1 MAGGVLCISKNRDRT
16 WLAASGDCAVIETL
30 SAFLMAWTLLN
41 QMNFG
46 KKYVQFQLFQPDLPQ
61 KHPMSALTLSTV
73 RQNLSKFDYTG
84 LGLPVLVL
92 LIMAMLV
99 VPLPPLLLDIL
110 FTFNIGCSLLVIMIA
125 IGTRK
130 PLEFSSFPSVLL
142 FATMLRLGL
151 NVASTRVILVD
162 GHEGHE
168 AAGKVVAA
176 FGEFV
181 IGGNYVVGFIIFSI
195 LMIINF
201 IVVTKGAGRVS
212 EVNARFTLD
221 AMPGKQ
227 MSIDADLNAGVIDQ
241 ETAKKRR
248 EELSQESDFF
258 GSMDGA
264 SKFVSGDAVAG
275 LLILVINLLG
285 GLAIG
290 VGQHG
295 LSMSEAGKIYTLLTI
310 GDGLVAQIPS
320 LFLSLATAIIVT
332 RVTTSESMTEQ
343 ATSQLANPTALNLS
357 AAILAIIGL
366 VPGMPHMVFLVLA
379 LATAGLAWRITN
391 KVDVPEATPAEQ
403 AAQAALDEPK
413 ELDWDDVDQ
422 VDLIGLEIG
431 YGLIPLVNP
440 ETGGQLMNRV
450 KGVRKKLSAE
460 LGFLVQPVRIRDA
473 LTIDP
478 DAYHIVLKGVVRGKG
493 QIKVGKELA
502 INPGQVYGP
511 LEGEATKEPAFGL
524 EAVWIDPSQR
534 DMARTLGYT
543 VVDASTAIAT
553 HLNKV
558 LRDNAAD
565 LLSHDEVQ
573 QLLDKLAAKS
583 PKLVEDLVPGKL
595 SLGVVTRTLQ
605 NLLNESV
612 SIRDMRTIAETLSEV
627 ASRTQEPDQLTSLV
641 RPKLG
646 RMIVQSLVDDSN
658 ALSVMTLDPNLE
670 QLLHNVLQQT
680 APGQSMALEPGL
692 SERLFAALREGAR
705 AVEEMGHP
713 AVLVVSPAIRPWM
726 SKAVRYR
733 VNEMTLLS
741 YSEIPDDQSV
751 KVVHTVHAETR

>member
-1 MAGGVLCISKNRDRT
+1 MSTL
-16 WLAASGDCAVIETL
+16 TL
-30 SAFLMAWTLLN
+30 SA
-41 QMNFG
+41 
-46 KKYVQFQLFQPDLPQ
+46 
-61 KHPMSALTLSTV
+61 V
-73 RQNLSKFDYTG
+73 RQNLAKFDYAG
-84 LGLPVLVL
+84 LGLPAMVL

-99 VPLPPLLLDIL
+99 VPLPALLLDIL

-151 NVASTRVILVD
+151 NVASTRVILVN

-181 IGGNYVVGFIIFSI
+181 IGGNYVVGFIIFAI

-264 SKFVSGDAVAG
+264 SKFVSGDAIAG
-275 LLILVINLLG
+275 LLILVINLIG

-295 LSMSEAGKIYTLLTI
+295 LSLSEAGKIYTLLTI
-310 GDGLVAQIPS
+310 GDGLVAQIPA

-343 ATSQLANPTALNLS
+343 ASSQLSNPTALYMS
-357 AAILAIIGL
+357 ATILAIIGL
-366 VPGMPHMVFLVLA
+366 VPGMPHMVFIVLA
-379 LATAGLAWRITN
+379 LATAGLAWRISN
-391 KVDVPEATPAEQ
+391 KVAVPEATPAEQ
-403 AAQAALDEPK
+403 AAQAALEEPK

-440 ETGGQLMNRV
+440 DTGGQLMNRV

-524 EAVWIDPSQR
+524 EAVWIDPTQR

-543 VVDASTAIAT
+543 VVDASTAVAT

-646 RMIVQSLVDDSN
+646 RMIMQSLVDESS

-670 QLLHNVLQQT
+670 QLLHNILQQT
-680 APGQSMALEPGL
+680 APGQSMTMEPGL
-692 SERLFAALREGAR
+692 AERLFTALREGAR

-713 AVLVVSPAIRPWM
+713 AVLVVSPAIRPWL
-726 SKAVRYR
+726 SKAARYR
-733 VNEMTLLS
+733 VSDMTLLS

>member
-1 MAGGVLCISKNRDRT
+1 
-16 WLAASGDCAVIETL
+16 
-30 SAFLMAWTLLN
+30 
-41 QMNFG
+41 MNT
-46 KKYVQFQLFQPDLPQ
+46 
-61 KHPMSALTLSTV
+61 LTLSSI
-73 RQNLSKFDYTG
+73 RQILSGFSLKG
-84 LGLPVLVL
+84 LAIPALVL
-92 LIMAMLV
+92 LITAMLV
-99 VPLPPLLLDIL
+99 LPFPPWLLDVL
-110 FTFNIGCSLLVIMIA
+110 FTFNIASSLLIIMIA

-142 FATMLRLGL
+142 FATMMRLGL
-151 NVASTRVILVD
+151 NVASTRVVLVN
-162 GHEGHE
+162 GHEGEE

-176 FGEFV
+176 FGHIV
-181 IGGNYVVGFIIFSI
+181 IGGNYVVGFIIFGI

-241 ETAKKRR
+241 DTAKKRR

-275 LLILVINLLG
+275 LMILIINLVG

-290 VGQHG
+290 IGQHD
-295 LSMSEAGKIYTLLTI
+295 LSLAEAGRIYTLLTI

-332 RVTTSESMTEQ
+332 RVTTAESMTEQ
-343 ATSQLANPTALNLS
+343 ATTQLSNPSALFIS
-357 AAILAIIGL
+357 ASILAILGL
-366 VPGMPHMVFLVLA
+366 VPGMPHFVFLLLASGCAGIGFMVLRRSSMPE
-379 LATAGLAWRITN
+379 TSPAGIAR
-391 KVDVPEATPAEQ
+391 AAAESGIE
-403 AAQAALDEPK
+403 EPK

-440 ETGGQLMNRV
+440 EAGGQLMARV
-450 KGVRKKLSAE
+450 KGVRKKLSVE
-460 LGFLVQPVRIRDA
+460 LGFLIQPVRIRDA
-473 LTIDP
+473 LNIDP
-478 DAYHIVLKGVVRGKG
+478 DTYHIVLKGVVRGKG
-493 QIKVGKELA
+493 EIRVGREMA
-502 INPGQVYGP
+502 INPGQVYGS
-511 LEGEATKEPAFGL
+511 LEGVACKEPAFGL
-524 EAVWIDPSQR
+524 DAVWIDPSQR
-534 DMARTLGYT
+534 DHARTLGYT
-543 VVDASTAIAT
+543 VVDASTAVAT

-558 LRDNAAD
+558 LRDNASD

-605 NLLNESV
+605 NVLGESV
-612 SIRDMRTIAETLSEV
+612 SIRDMRTIVEALSE
-627 ASRTQEPDQLTSLV
+627 ACGRTQDPDQLTSII

-646 RMIVQSLVDDSN
+646 RMIVQGLVDAQN
-658 ALSVMTLDPNLE
+658 GLSVITLDPGLE
-670 QLLHNVLQQT
+670 QLLHNVLQQSG
-680 APGQSMALEPGL
+680 PNQNMVLEPGL
-692 SERLFAALREGAR
+692 AERLFSALRDGAR
-705 AVEEMGHP
+705 TVEEQGHP
-713 AVLVVSPAIRPWM
+713 AVLVVSPAIRPWL
-726 SKAVRYR
+726 SKAVRFR
-733 VNEMTLLS
+733 VTDLTILS
-741 YSEIPDDQSV
+741 YSEIPEDQMV
-751 KVVHTVHAETR
+751 KVIHTVHAETKK